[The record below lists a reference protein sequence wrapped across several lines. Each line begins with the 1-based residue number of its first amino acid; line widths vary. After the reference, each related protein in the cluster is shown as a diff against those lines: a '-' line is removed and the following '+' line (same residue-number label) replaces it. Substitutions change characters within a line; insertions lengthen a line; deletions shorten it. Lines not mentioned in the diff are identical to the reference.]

1 MMATIAIAEK
11 GPESTSH
18 IRPAQQHYRSDAD
31 WAMYRNNIA
40 RMKQSQRPHFVRTRH
55 AISFDDVRAG
65 HSFMA
70 NDFSA
75 RDPMTE
81 IVARENQKLV
91 AAEPAPAELPS
102 NKSSVAWLAPLR
114 IPRDAIWKPA

>member
-1 MMATIAIAEK
+1 
-11 GPESTSH
+11 
-18 IRPAQQHYRSDAD
+18 
-31 WAMYRNNIA
+31 
-40 RMKQSQRPHFVRTRH
+40 
-55 AISFDDVRAG
+55 
-65 HSFMA
+65 MA

-102 NKSSVAWLAPLR
+102 NKWLAPLR
-114 IPRDAIWKPA
+114 IARDAIWKPA